1 MNYNQFFSFTS
12 EPFSH
17 EVATKHL
24 MKLNSNVEIKN
35 RFEYVFNCGGV
46 FVLTGDVGSGKS
58 TALRYT
64 ESQFHPSQYHFIN
77 IIASG
82 GSIIEFYRQLCWGV
96 DIEITSGTR
105 TTAMKKFKSAV
116 LETSKT
122 KKQKIIVVIDEAHLL
137 RPEIF
142 NELHII
148 TQFNHD
154 SQNIFSIALAGQ
166 SNLIDKLTYRTSAA
180 LASRVITR
188 SHVAH
193 LTESEVN
200 EYLMHRLKISGVK
213 NQLFSPQAIV
223 AIYQG
228 SGGILRRLNLLARGG
243 LIAAAS
249 VKENLVSAEHI
260 RIASTELI

>member
-1 MNYNQFFSFTS
+1 MNYLQFFGFTS
-12 EPFSH
+12 EPYSS
-17 EVATKHL
+17 EIATKHL
-24 MKLNSNVEIKN
+24 MKLNSILEIKN

-58 TALRYT
+58 TALRFT

-77 IIASG
+77 ILASG

-96 DIEITSGTR
+96 DIEMISGTR
-105 TTAMKKFKSAV
+105 TTALKKFKSAV
-116 LETSKT
+116 FETSTT

-148 TQFNHD
+148 NQFKHD
-154 SQNIFSIALAGQ
+154 SQNIFSIALVGQ
-166 SNLIDKLTYRTSAA
+166 ANLIDKLTYRTSAA

-188 SHVAH
+188 THIAH
-193 LTESEVN
+193 LSEIEVAAYI
-200 EYLMHRLKISGVK
+200 EHRLHISGVK
-213 NQLFSPQAIV
+213 TQIFSPQAIV

-228 SGGILRRLNLLARGG
+228 SGGILRRINLLARGG

-249 VKENLVSAEHI
+249 EKQNIVSSEHI
-260 RIASTELI
+260 RLASSELI

>member
-1 MNYNQFFSFTS
+1 MNYIQFSGFTS
-12 EPFSH
+12 EPFSN
-17 EVATKHL
+17 EIATKYL
-24 MKLNSNVEIKN
+24 MKLNSNLEIKN

-58 TALRYT
+58 TALRFT

-77 IIASG
+77 ILASG

-105 TTAMKKFKSAV
+105 TTALKKFKTAV

-148 TQFNHD
+148 TQFSHD
-154 SQNIFSIALAGQ
+154 SQNVFSIALVGQ
-166 SNLIDKLTYRTSAA
+166 ANLIDKLTYRTSAA

-188 SHVAH
+188 THISH
-193 LTESEVN
+193 LTEPEVN
-200 EYLMHRLKISGVK
+200 AYLEHRLNISGIK
-213 NQLFSPQAIV
+213 TQLFSPQAIV

-228 SGGILRRLNLLARGG
+228 SSGILRRVNLLARGG
-243 LIAAAS
+243 LVAAAS
-249 VKENLVSAEHI
+249 EKQNLVSAEHI

>member
-1 MNYNQFFSFTS
+1 MNYIPFFGFTL
-12 EPFSH
+12 EPFSQ
-17 EVATKHL
+17 EIATKHL
-24 MKLNSNVEIKN
+24 MKLNSNLEIKS
-35 RFEYVFNCGGV
+35 RFEYVFSCGGV

-58 TALRYT
+58 TALRFA

-77 IIASG
+77 ILASG

-96 DIEITSGTR
+96 DIEIASGTR
-105 TTAMKKFKSAV
+105 TTALKKFKSAV
-116 LETSKT
+116 LETSKA

-148 TQFNHD
+148 NQFAHD
-154 SQNIFSIALAGQ
+154 SQNVFSIALVGQ
-166 SNLIDKLTYRTSAA
+166 VNLIDKLTYRTSVA

-188 SHVAH
+188 THMAH
-193 LTESEVN
+193 LTESEVQ
-200 EYLMHRLKISGVK
+200 EYLEHRLRISGIK
-213 NQLFSPQAIV
+213 NQLFSSQAIV

-228 SGGILRRLNLLARGG
+228 SAGILRRVNLLARGG

-249 VKENLVSAEHI
+249 EKQNIVSADHI